1 MFIDCLSL
9 CLLTSGSESF
19 NEGNENVADPTEVV
33 AILSQS
39 FGSEVKEEKSN
50 NSDDNDSSCN
60 DMDSNCNE
68 EYGSKSDSD
77 NNREDDNDF
86 NLLNNDRCTDDE
98 DHSDRDLESDEIGEE
113 DRTELRSDD
122 IEQDNLKRK
131 FNDWTLSQTQT
142 QVKKRRKMII
152 KTYGKSKDKEEL
164 FRKYE
169 KLSENSKPSS
179 YLLHFDDEFL
189 FKDNHV
195 ENDGDL
201 ENDDHDSDEDVQLQP
216 GNKKYAVKRKKE
228 ETFKANTNS
237 SETKNAKRKNTRLR
251 TKNNALSDAVL
262 NLNEV
267 EEVQE
272 RKQMRCKSAASSKG
286 STHDI

>member
-86 NLLNNDRCTDDE
+86 NLLYNDRCTDDE

-152 KTYGKSKDKEEL
+152 KTYGKSKDKEQL